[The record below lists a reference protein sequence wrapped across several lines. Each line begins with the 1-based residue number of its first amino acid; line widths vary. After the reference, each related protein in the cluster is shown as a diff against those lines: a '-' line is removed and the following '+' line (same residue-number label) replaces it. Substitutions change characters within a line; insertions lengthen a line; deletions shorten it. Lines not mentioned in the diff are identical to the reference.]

1 MSQFYFLLGLS
12 ISIMWNLLKF
22 GTMVE
27 WKLRSGDFLRHFIGR
42 TMSVGLNL
50 FSLAFAAFLNT
61 MTCGLWRISPP
72 EITHQVAKGVKPA
85 DKPIEDVKI
94 GYHFFSEMIN
104 RTVLGH
110 LRPFWDRIRSFWGQN
125 DKKNQYQN
133 VLFGDKYAS
142 GNSILQYMAVIIYHS

>member
-1 MSQFYFLLGLS
+1 
-12 ISIMWNLLKF
+12 
-22 GTMVE
+22 
-27 WKLRSGDFLRHFIGR
+27 
-42 TMSVGLNL
+42 
-50 FSLAFAAFLNT
+50 